1 METVIVKLT
10 ATPPYD
16 FDLTAAAA
24 THFRGQY
31 GAENFQDGVLQR
43 LLNLGEHLCLA
54 SVRSVG
60 TVDVPQLE
68 LELKATSL
76 DETIVAEACHQVSWI
91 VGTDQNLTPFYNMAL
106 EEPKLALLI
115 QGLWGLHIS
124 HTVSVYE
131 ALISAIIGQQVNSH
145 VAHLLWNLLIQ
156 TFGPS
161 VQVAGVTYYAF
172 PQPEALVAAGMDG
185 LRSIK
190 LSTRKAEYILEI
202 TSRVASEELDLE
214 DLRIHSDEDVI
225 RTLTSLRGIGLWTAQ
240 WLLIHALGRPDGFP
254 ANDLAL
260 QRTLGILLNDGHH
273 LHPEEAS
280 EYSRHWSPFRSY
292 VTTYLF
298 AAVRSGRLNTLF
310 PGGKSA
316 S

>member
-24 THFRGQY
+24 THFSGQY

-54 SVRSVG
+54 SVHSVG
-60 TVDVPQLE
+60 TVGMPQLE

-76 DETIVAEACHQVSWI
+76 DEAIVAEACHQVSWI
-91 VGTDQNLTPFYNMAL
+91 VGTGQNLTPFYNMAL
-106 EEPKLALLI
+106 EEPNLALLI
-115 QGLWGLHIS
+115 QGLWGLHIP

-131 ALISAIIGQQVNSH
+131 ALVSAIIGQQVNSH
-145 VAHLLWNLLIQ
+145 VARLLWNLLIQ

-161 VQVAGVTYYAF
+161 MQVAGVTYNAF
-172 PQPEALVAAGMDG
+172 PRPQALVAGGLDG

-202 TSRVASEELDLE
+202 TSRVASGELDLE

-225 RTLTSLRGIGLWTAQ
+225 RTLTSLRGVGLWTAQ

-260 QRTLGILLNDGHH
+260 QRTLGILLNDGHP

-310 PGGKSA
+310 PVGKSA